1 MRYLLCVR
9 YNARNH
15 FPLHQPQVCSQ
26 LYFINLFT
34 SSVSSL
40 SSLPS
45 LIFFYQKQDFFPSYF
60 IYIMYIHYKKTQT
73 IQRCVKIKG
82 KPPIT
87 PLQRNN
93 HHCFQFLYMD
103 RCFFLFYLH
112 IYKFVIFQHLDY
124 TLPILNFSLKIFQ
137 TFFNSRSINLYHN
150 YLTFLHN
157 IS

>member
-1 MRYLLCVR
+1 MRQVQCQKPLSSALAPSVFLALLHKSF
-9 YNARNH
+9 Y
-15 FPLHQPQVCSQ
+15 FLSQ
-26 LYFINLFT
+26 LPEQFTFPYFFLLET
-34 SSVSSL
+34 G
-40 SSLPS
+40 
-45 LIFFYQKQDFFPSYF
+45 FFPSYF

-124 TLPILNFSLKIFQ
+124 TLPILNFSLKIF
-137 TFFNSRSINLYHN
+137 
-150 YLTFLHN
+150 
-157 IS
+157 